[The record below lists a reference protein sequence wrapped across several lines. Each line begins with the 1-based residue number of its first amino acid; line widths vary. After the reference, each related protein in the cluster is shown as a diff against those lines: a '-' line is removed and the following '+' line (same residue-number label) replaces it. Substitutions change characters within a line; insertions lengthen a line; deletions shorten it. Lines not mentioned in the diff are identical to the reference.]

1 LIVIDA
7 SALTDFLLGRP
18 EALDGLVNELA
29 HREHEPL
36 HAPELVEPETLN
48 ALRRLVATG
57 SVSDQRASEA
67 VADLAN
73 TNLRRY
79 PHAPFR
85 ERVWELRS
93 ELTAYDATYLS
104 LAEAL
109 GDDSVLVTS
118 DKGLAQ
124 RGRSSLGGDRVLHVG

>member
-1 LIVIDA
+1 MIDA

-18 EALDGLVNELA
+18 EALEGVVDELA

-48 ALRRLVATG
+48 ALRRLVSRGA
-57 SVSDQRASEA
+57 VSERRAAEA
-67 VADLAN
+67 LADLGS

-85 ERVWELRS
+85 ERVWELRR
-93 ELTAYDATYLS
+93 ELTAYDATYLA

-109 GDDSVLVTS
+109 GDSVLVTS
-118 DKGLAQ
+118 DAGLAR
-124 RGRSSLGGDRVLHVG
+124 RGRASLGDDRVLLVG

>member
-18 EALDGLVNELA
+18 EALEGVIDELG

-36 HAPELVEPETLN
+36 HSPELVEPETLN
-48 ALRRLVATG
+48 ALRRLVGVRA
-57 SVSDQRASEA
+57 VSEERGAEA
-67 VADLAN
+67 VADLGS

-93 ELTAYDATYLS
+93 ELTAYDATYIA

-109 GDDSVLVTS
+109 GDSVLVTS
-118 DKGLAQ
+118 DEGLAK
-124 RGRSSLGGDRVLHVG
+124 RGRASLGGDRVLHVG

>member
-1 LIVIDA
+1 LIVVDA

-18 EALDGLVNELA
+18 EALEALVDELA
-29 HREHEPL
+29 DREYDPL

-48 ALRRLVATG
+48 ALRRLVSAG
-57 SVSDQRASEA
+57 DVSDRRASEA

-73 TNLRRY
+73 TNLRCY

-85 ERVWELRS
+85 ARVWELRG
-93 ELTAYDATYLS
+93 ELTAYDATCLA

-109 GDDSVLVTS
+109 GDAVLVTS
-118 DKGLAQ
+118 DAGLAE
-124 RGRSSLGGDRVLHVG
+124 RVRSSLGGDRVLHVG

>member
-18 EALDGLVNELA
+18 EALEGVVDELA

-48 ALRRLVATG
+48 ALRLLVGRGA
-57 SVSDQRASEA
+57 VSERRAVEA
-67 VADLAN
+67 LADLGS

-85 ERVWELRS
+85 ERVWELRR
-93 ELTAYDATYLS
+93 ELTAYDATYLA

-109 GDDSVLVTS
+109 GDSVLVTS
-118 DKGLAQ
+118 DAGLAR
-124 RGRSSLGGDRVLHVG
+124 RGRASLGDDRVLHVG

>member
-18 EALDGLVNELA
+18 EALEGVVDELGR
-29 HREHEPL
+29 REHEPL
-36 HAPELVEPETLN
+36 HSPELVEPETLN
-48 ALRRLVATG
+48 ALRRLVHA
-57 SVSDQRASEA
+57 RAVPQERAAEA
-67 VADLAN
+67 VADLGS

-93 ELTAYDATYLS
+93 ELTAYDATYLA

-109 GDDSVLVTS
+109 GDSVLVTS
-118 DKGLAQ
+118 DAGLAK
-124 RGRSSLGGDRVLHVG
+124 RGRASLGGDRVFHVG

>member
-1 LIVIDA
+1 VIVIDA

-18 EALDGLVNELA
+18 EALEGVVDELG

-36 HAPELVEPETLN
+36 HSPELVEPETLN
-48 ALRRLVATG
+48 ALRHLVQARV
-57 SVSDQRASEA
+57 VSEARAAEA
-67 VADLAN
+67 VADLGSA
-73 TNLRRY
+73 NLRCY

-93 ELTAYDATYLS
+93 ELTAYDATYLA

-109 GDDSVLVTS
+109 GDSVLVTS
-118 DKGLAQ
+118 DAGLAK
-124 RGRSSLGGDRVLHVG
+124 RGRASVGDDRILHVG